1 MVKDTLETRG
11 YGRWLLSVLAACPC
25 CQNSGISL
33 KHGDTSEGIFLS
45 HRLLVPHCR
54 FSRREQ
60 IRWVLISDPSS
71 SSSSDI
77 QPGQG
82 NLCAVGSRRW
92 CQLLQVVGTSLI
104 PPLCLWLHTFE
115 TLFNTFLRRWFFGVV
130 RTPWGEHSHGSSGR
144 DPNPG
149 HPSQTAPNLRQLL
162 VGQLGWG
169 QDRDSHLYT

>member
-11 YGRWLLSVLAACPC
+11 YGRWLSGVLAPCPC
-25 CQNSGISL
+25 CQNSEISL

-60 IRWVLISDPSS
+60 IRWVLISDSS

-92 CQLLQVVGTSLI
+92 CQLLKVVGTSLI
-104 PPLCLWLHTFE
+104 PPLCLRLHTFE
-115 TLFNTFLRRWFFGVV
+115 TLFKTFLRRWFFGVV
-130 RTPWGEHSHGSSGR
+130 RTPGR
-144 DPNPG
+144 TQPWQQWTG
-149 HPSQTAPNLRQLL
+149 PNLR
-162 VGQLGWG
+162 VPFPDCPKPKAAPGGTARMG
-169 QDRDSHLYT
+169 SG